1 MPKILMKKRYLGGF
15 ISRKL
20 NYGNWLNWVYIATI
34 GFPIQFVVFYVRRF
48 IRNLLEKQ
56 RAKNVLHD
64 DLPLHT
70 IFTVPL
76 ANAWGDIKRRW
87 RNLFVKTYAGVTIKR
102 WLKAYYGSDYNSKL
116 RRLFTGNKNAK

>member
-1 MPKILMKKRYLGGF
+1 
-15 ISRKL
+15 
-20 NYGNWLNWVYIATI
+20 VYIATI

-76 ANAWGDIKRRW
+76 ANAWEI
-87 RNLFVKTYAGVTIKR
+87 
-102 WLKAYYGSDYNSKL
+102 
-116 RRLFTGNKNAK
+116 

>member
-1 MPKILMKKRYLGGF
+1 
-15 ISRKL
+15 
-20 NYGNWLNWVYIATI
+20 VYIATI

-64 DLPLHT
+64 NLPLHT